1 MLRYEDILE
10 IIKGKNVELRHD
22 VDISLIAAYNM
33 AETEYRNKVKSTYY
47 IRTDCDYYNPFSI
60 ESQKM
65 LKKMDEWGHEIGVH
79 VDINNKDSFGPLQ
92 QFLSTRGI
100 IFNTNK
106 FTFHKN
112 SEETKKYPEKVGFYL
127 NKSIVGKYVSDSRD
141 SFDEE
146 KLKFIKEEDNYTLL
160 IHPEWWEYSGTS
172 EDKIRKAIKE
182 MEV

>member
-60 ESQKM
+60 ESQRMINKM
-65 LKKMDEWGHEIGVH
+65 KSWGHEIGIH
-79 VDINNKDSFGPLQ
+79 VDVNNKDSLGNLHEY
-92 QFLSTRGI
+92 LMTREI

-112 SEETKKYPEKVGFYL
+112 SEYTKSLGDIGLFI

-146 KLKFIKEEDNYTLL
+146 KLKFLKEEDDYTLL

-172 EDKIRKAIKE
+172 EDKIRKALKE
-182 MEV
+182 LEV